1 MKNNTVYIAIMV
13 HGSSEFDEKLV
24 VNKETMKSFMTFR
37 PSEVTIPE
45 GVEYVQYI
53 SHAPLGTC
61 NFSTSTSKKESLIN
75 LEKHISEL
83 EVLDGKQLSE
93 KLIELD
99 HEISPS
105 IQDIVKSIEDV
116 RKSIEDVHKSIEY
129 YERRLNENKTLKPL
143 LTFSIF
149 RERKEE
155 KIRAYDK
162 KVEETKATII
172 AYNKKVEEMK
182 WTIRELQATKHISK
196 KRGIYSYIEY
206 DKNSQNPENMILSK
220 HFMRDDKLV
229 NGEIYVIANEG
240 GKLKP
245 NFEQGIFN
253 KISKSARINLSNVLN
268 YLNKSGYTR
277 IVIIDYSCNKG
288 QSEGQKVPRDVL
300 MGTRKNRYTSAV
312 RSRSRDRSRSRS
324 SNRSRS
330 RSSNSSSGRDR
341 TRRTRRTRTRRGRG
355 RGRDSTSISRDISR
369 SRE

>member
-1 MKNNTVYIAIMV
+1 MENNTVYIAIMT
-13 HGSSEFDEKLV
+13 HGSSEFNKKHV
-24 VNKETMKSFMTFR
+24 VNKETMMPSTSYR

-61 NFSTSTSKKESLIN
+61 NFSTSTSKKESLTN

-99 HEISPS
+99 NEISPS
-105 IQDIVKSIEDV
+105 IQDVDKSIQDV
-116 RKSIEDVHKSIEY
+116 HKSIQDVHKSIEY
-129 YERRLNENKTLKPL
+129 YERLLNESKTLKSL
-143 LTFSIF
+143 LTFSSTF
-149 RERKEE
+149 SSTFSFYPDKYKEQ
-155 KIRAYDK
+155 IRALDK
-162 KVEETKATII
+162 KDEETKATIR
-172 AYNKKVEEMK
+172 AMDKKVEEMK

-220 HFMRDDKLV
+220 HFQRDDKLV
-229 NGEIYVIANEG
+229 NGEIYVIAREG

-253 KISKSARINLSNVLN
+253 KISRSSRINLSNVLN

-288 QSEGQKVPRDVL
+288 QSEGENVPRDVQ
-300 MGTRKNRYTSAV
+300 MRTRKIRYTSAV
-312 RSRSRDRSRSRS
+312 TSRSRSRDRSRRRSRDRS
-324 SNRSRS
+324 RDRDRSRS
-330 RSSNSSSGRDR
+330 RDR
-341 TRRTRRTRTRRGRG
+341 RTRTRRTRT
-355 RGRDSTSISRDISR
+355 SISR
-369 SRE
+369 E